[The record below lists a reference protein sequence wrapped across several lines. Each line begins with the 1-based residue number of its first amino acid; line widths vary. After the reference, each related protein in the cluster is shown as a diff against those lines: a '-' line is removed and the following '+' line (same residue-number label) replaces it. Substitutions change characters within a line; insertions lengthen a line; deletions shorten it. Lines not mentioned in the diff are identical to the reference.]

1 MQTQVEHPNSDG
13 RLSVAHAPRGHLLSM
28 ALLREVRTARLLSMR
43 ELAALAQ
50 VAPSTIYL
58 IEKRRTVPRLSMV
71 RRLAA
76 ALQVDPLTV
85 DEFRQAIERA
95 AHPPSAND

>member
-1 MQTQVEHPNSDG
+1 
-13 RLSVAHAPRGHLLSM
+13 M
-28 ALLREVRTARLLSMR
+28 ASLREVRTARLLSMR
-43 ELAALAQ
+43 DLAALAQ

-58 IEKRRTVPRLSMV
+58 IEKGRSVPRLSVV

-85 DEFRQAIERA
+85 DEFRQAIEHAQR
-95 AHPPSAND
+95 PRVRPSGG